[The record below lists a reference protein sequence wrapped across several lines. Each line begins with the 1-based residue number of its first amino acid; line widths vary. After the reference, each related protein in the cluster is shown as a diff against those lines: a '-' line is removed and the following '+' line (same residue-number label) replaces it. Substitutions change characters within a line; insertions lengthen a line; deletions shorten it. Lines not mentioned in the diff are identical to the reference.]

1 MVFHWDGHRIV
12 RNYKG
17 SKRPEGIDSELW
29 KMLGPH
35 ERKQIIE
42 EEDAK
47 AKAKAQEEKPAPSF
61 GSKGKKKKASTARLE
76 VTLGKLFQP
85 FPKSSPCQQCQRLLC
100 LPWKNTGQSFVSL

>member
-35 ERKQIIE
+35 DSESRSLKRRMQRKQP
-42 EEDAK
+42 K
-47 AKAKAQEEKPAPSF
+47 QQEEKPAPSF
-61 GSKGKKKKASTARLE
+61 GSKGKKKK
-76 VTLGKLFQP
+76 VFDQP
-85 FPKSSPCQQCQRLLC
+85 GLR
-100 LPWKNTGQSFVSL
+100 